1 MEKMKL
7 EVEVPKEMHELMLGI
22 AKIVKASKL
31 ALKDGFQPGQ
41 DLPAVLVA
49 AVAELPAMVGGLDKL
64 PEEAK
69 SDTAGF
75 VKAGVLGAAEIVAA
89 ALA

>member
-7 EVEVPKEMHELMLGI
+7 EVEVPKEMHELMVGL

-69 SDTAGF
+69 EDVAGF
-75 VKAGVLGAAEIVAA
+75 IKAGVLGVSEVVSA